1 MDNELST
8 HFMDYIPANEIVS
21 LFDIDRKELIFRAMR
36 KHVEFVY
43 PLKSQKSLSYYPV
56 PKDKGIFEIFVLITR
71 VFLPFGVENRSYPP
85 GHLIKIT
92 DLKFLNALGLNI
104 LNELNLLTRFDNE
117 NKSLLGYEKIR
128 NTFHKIYFED
138 LLIPIES
145 AKNLSKFIKQELED
159 LVSESFEENN
169 EAIKRE
175 TKQAKREKIFINWLT
190 DKNLDE
196 VANMKKE
203 DVWEKMKKLDRS
215 LFGVESKHFFRDQ
228 KIVTFKSGRKSEQS
242 T

>member
-43 PLKSQKSLSYYPV
+43 PLKSQKSLSYYPI
-56 PKDKGIFEIFVLITR
+56 PKQKGIFEFFILLTR
-71 VFLPFGVENRSYPP
+71 FFLPFGVENRTYPP

-92 DLKFLNALGLNI
+92 DLTFLNALGLNI
-104 LNELNLLTRFDNE
+104 LNELNLLTSIDHE
-117 NKSLLGYEKIR
+117 NKYLCGYEKIR
-128 NTFHKIYFED
+128 NTFHKINFED

-145 AKNLSKFIKQELED
+145 AKNLQKIIKQELED
-159 LVSESFEENN
+159 LVSEYYEEINGDK
-169 EAIKRE
+169 KRL
-175 TKQAKREKIFINWLT
+175 TKQAEREKVFINWLT
-190 DKNLDE
+190 DKDTNLI
-196 VANMKKE
+196 ANMKKE
-203 DVWEKMKKLDRS
+203 DVWEEMRKFDRS
-215 LFGVESKHFFRDQ
+215 LFSVEPKNFFRDQ
-228 KIVTFKSGRKSEQS
+228 KIITFKSGRKSEQL